1 MRAYQSVSIYTDT
14 INTFTDNCVMKG
26 RVRIYF
32 LLIAT
37 LALQACAS
45 APSRPD
51 DVCSIFAE
59 KRGWHKAAVAAEKK
73 WGTSMH
79 LPMAFM
85 YQESA
90 FKSKARPPRSKLL
103 GFIPWRRISSA
114 YGYAQAINGTWRQY
128 QRSTGEYW
136 RVRHDFAD
144 ATDFV
149 HWYMGEA
156 TRINGVSPQ
165 DGYNL
170 YLNYHE
176 GTGGFSR
183 KTYNAKPWLLVVA
196 ENVQRR
202 SQRYREQYRQCEAS
216 LQPGFFKRLMGW

>member
-1 MRAYQSVSIYTDT
+1 MNWYLRI
-14 INTFTDNCVMKG
+14 FTVLVVALM
-26 RVRIYF
+26 
-32 LLIAT
+32 
-37 LALQACAS
+37 LQACAS

-51 DVCSIFAE
+51 DVCSIYAE
-59 KRGWHKAAVAAEKK
+59 KRGWHKTAVAAEKK

-90 FKSKARPPRSKLL
+90 FKADARPPRRKLL
-103 GFIPWRRISSA
+103 GFIPWRRLSSA
-114 YGYAQAINGTWRQY
+114 YGYAQAIDGTWRQY
-128 QRSTGEYW
+128 QRATGEYW
-136 RVRHDFAD
+136 RTRTDFAD
-144 ATDFV
+144 ATDFI

-156 TRINGVSPQ
+156 TRINGVSPH

-176 GTGGFSR
+176 GTAGFSR
-183 KTYNAKPWLLVVA
+183 KTYQSKPWLLVAA

-202 SQRYREQYRQCEAS
+202 SQRYGNQYKQCKES
-216 LQPGFFKRLMGW
+216 LQPGFFQRLMGW